1 MTVYVMFEKK
11 TKKNPDRIVNIDK
24 EKYEINSLH
33 SCYDFICKEIF
44 VVRLSKNQYK
54 STVQS
59 QFLYVKKKL
68 KKLNINI
75 ASIFITLTEINDETH
90 YVPKKK
96 NKKKTKQNKTKTKKT
111 KTKLLR

>member
-1 MTVYVMFEKK
+1 MLNCFIFIDYDSLHDVWKK
-11 TKKNPDRIVNIDK
+11 KKKPDRTVNIDK

-59 QFLYVKKKL
+59 QFLYVKKK
-68 KKLNINI
+68 I
-75 ASIFITLTEINDETH
+75 
-90 YVPKKK
+90 
-96 NKKKTKQNKTKTKKT
+96 KKT
-111 KTKLLR
+111 